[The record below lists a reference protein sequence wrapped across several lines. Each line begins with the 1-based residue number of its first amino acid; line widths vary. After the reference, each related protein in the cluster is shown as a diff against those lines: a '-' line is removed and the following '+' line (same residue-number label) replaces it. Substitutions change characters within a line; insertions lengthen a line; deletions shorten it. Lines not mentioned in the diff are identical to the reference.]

1 MRLARSSARQD
12 MTQQEGCNGRAPA
25 SPLPRWRC
33 LTTHIL
39 RHAHAKILSDVA
51 PCLWLSTSSHIEPL
65 ASAERPETQTKRDA
79 PTSSGRPL
87 LDVRPKAKRPT
98 AAPLISGLVRRH
110 GSRARAANG
119 AGWRTAAIGKALRV
133 GASWTVR
140 FKSDLRRALSA
151 KFEPA
156 GAHFSSRCN
165 PCASCLSR
173 SCWPVPKSG

>member
-1 MRLARSSARQD
+1 MFVCVLHYNADSRARWLGFQAR
-12 MTQQEGCNGRAPA
+12 GF
-25 SPLPRWRC
+25 SW
-33 LTTHIL
+33 
-39 RHAHAKILSDVA
+39 
-51 PCLWLSTSSHIEPL
+51 STPHIEPL
-65 ASAERPETQTKRDA
+65 ASAERPANQTKRAA

-98 AAPLISGLVRRH
+98 AAPLKSGLARRH

-140 FKSDLRRALSA
+140 FKSELRRSFSS

-156 GAHFSSRCN
+156 GARFSSRCN
-165 PCASCLSR
+165 PCAAHPSRLRLSAPKSSFGRLTARRQNQSSSNPNKVSFYSALSR
-173 SCWPVPKSG
+173 L